1 MAILAERARAKIN
14 LTLIVRGRREDG
26 YHELDSL
33 VAFADRGDRL
43 TLATGPALALRTSG
57 PMAAALGA
65 ADDNLVIRAAKLLA
79 ARVPGLVV
87 GEFTLDKR
95 LPVASG
101 IGGGSADAA
110 AALRLL
116 ARANGLK
123 LDDPRLVEVARE
135 TGADVPVCLASISC
149 VMRGRGERLEPVALA
164 RMGCVLVNPGDALS
178 TREVFAALGLTPG
191 ETRVEG
197 AEKSWPGKDASQ
209 ETWLSAIASGRN
221 DLQGAATRL
230 RPAIGAVIEAL
241 ENTADCKVARMSGS
255 GATCFGLFENGHAAR
270 AAAREL
276 SRDHPAWWTRAAI
289 IGER

>member
-1 MAILAERARAKIN
+1 MAVLSERARAKIN

-33 VAFADRGDRL
+33 VAFADVADHL
-43 TLATGPALALRTSG
+43 TLAPGPTLALRATG
-57 PMAAALGA
+57 PMAAALGPS
-65 ADDNLVIRAAKLLA
+65 DDNLVVRAAKLLA
-79 ARVPGLVV
+79 ARVPGLVA

-123 LDDPRLVEVARE
+123 LDDPRLVDAARE
-135 TGADVPVCLASISC
+135 TGADVPVCLASVSC
-149 VMRGRGERLEPVALA
+149 LMRGLGERLEPVALP
-164 RMGCVLVNPGDALS
+164 RMECVLVNPGVAVA
-178 TREVFAALGLTPG
+178 TRDVFAALGLTPG

-197 AEKSWPGKDASQ
+197 AERGWPGKDASQ
-209 ETWLSAIASGRN
+209 EAWLSAIASGRN
-221 DLQGAATRL
+221 DLRSAATTLAPIIAR
-230 RPAIGAVIEAL
+230 VIEAL
-241 ENTADCKVARMSGS
+241 ERMPGCKVARMSGS
-255 GATCFGLFENGHAAR
+255 GATCFGIFESTRAAR

-276 SRDHPAWWTRAAI
+276 SRDHSAWWVCAAI
-289 IGER
+289 IGEQ